1 MAPAEDV
8 ENHPLRK
15 EGSLGN
21 HFEMNNPASLFVPT
35 ADDFDEA
42 ATVAAA
48 IECVEAFTDCF
59 NARDLEGM
67 DAKLHFP
74 HIILSGEQLVVWDR
88 PGQLSST
95 FFDDL
100 SKSSGWHHTRYQ
112 AKRPV
117 LVSPRKVHLVVE
129 YTRNRSDNAVI
140 TSHRN
145 LWIVTYDRE
154 RWGIKQRSY

>member
-1 MAPAEDV
+1 LQKQTYCDNYV
-8 ENHPLRK
+8 EM
-15 EGSLGN
+15 S
-21 HFEMNNPASLFVPT
+21 NPASLFVPV
-35 ADDFDEA
+35 DDDIGEA
-42 ATVAAA
+42 AMVSAA
-48 IECVEAFTDCF
+48 IECVEAFTDRF

-67 DAKLHFP
+67 DARLHFP
-74 HIILSGEQLVVWDR
+74 HVILSGEQLVIWDK
-88 PGQLSST
+88 PGQLPST

-112 AKRPV
+112 AKRPA

-129 YTRNRSDNAVI
+129 YTRNRPDGSVI

-145 LWIVTYDRE
+145 LWIVTFDRG